1 MGEDGNLRKI
11 SIDLNT
17 LKIPSGNN
25 TRKKRDPVEKK
36 FKIKT
41 PPKPKN
47 KSIKRNLLKFIRNQQ
62 AMKLKNEQVSETP
75 TDDFNSSFS
84 ESVAFLNEVSKKTE
98 TDAKVKNRTLKHYE
112 QATVP
117 IMLTGLSIEPVTSLP
132 ISGGS
137 PPVRVNIPPPPAY
150 GCLKGGKLPLY
161 RQYTQK
167 NREPIGTTTG
177 GTSSISTVGT
187 SSISTVGT
195 SSISTGG
202 TSSIS
207 TVGTSSTVGTNVD
220 SETNIGGTKLDHI
233 AKMTNFMKSR
243 YKPPPIRR
251 QRKTV
256 RRTYN
261 VGKSATVPRVSV
273 LISNKT
279 IRNNISTR
287 SQLLK
292 QTPIQEVRKYL
303 VKNGFIKVGS
313 IAPNDVLRKMYETAS
328 LVCGEIHNYN
338 PENLVYNFFNEDK
351 A

>member
-1 MGEDGNLRKI
+1 MGEDGNLRTI

-17 LKIPSGNN
+17 LKIPTGGRN
-25 TRKKRDPVEKK
+25 TRKKREPVEKK

-41 PPKPKN
+41 PPKPKI

-62 AMKLKNEQVSETP
+62 AMKLKNEHVPETP
-75 TDDFNSSFS
+75 TDDFNSSFG

-98 TDAKVKNRTLKHYE
+98 VDAKVKNRTLKHYDKS
-112 QATVP
+112 TVP
-117 IMLTGLSIEPVTSLP
+117 IMLTGLSIEPITTLP
-132 ISGGS
+132 VSGAT

-161 RQYTQK
+161 RQYTQR
-167 NREPIGTTTG
+167 NREPILSVGGTIGGTISGITGTTGITGDTATTGTTG
-177 GTSSISTVGT
+177 GTATT
-187 SSISTVGT
+187 TT
-195 SSISTGG
+195 DK
-202 TSSIS
+202 
-207 TVGTSSTVGTNVD
+207 TN
-220 SETNIGGTKLDHI
+220 TKLEHI
-233 AKMTNFMKSR
+233 SKMTNFMKSR

-261 VGKSATVPRVSV
+261 VGKSATIPRVSV

-338 PENLVYNFFNEDK
+338 PENLVYNFFNGDK
-351 A
+351 SND